1 MNICSFCGGDIKVIK
16 DKPYHYDECG
26 LDVTL
31 CGVTQYEC
39 TECEETY
46 VSLPNIQQLHR
57 IIGAHICE
65 KGKALLQP
73 EEIRFLRKDLHMRAK
88 QMARVLGTTPQALS
102 RWENGRK
109 PIGETHDRLF
119 RAVYMMYASEPTAFM
134 QWATQHNVTN
144 ISDGLG
150 MLVGQAAESF
160 NLWRGVRPSVA
171 PVIQSIQASM

>member
-1 MNICSFCGGDIKVIK
+1 MNICSFCGGDLKVIK

-39 TECEETY
+39 ADCEEAY
-46 VSLPNIQQLHR
+46 VSLPNIQHLHR
-57 IIGAHICE
+57 IIGAQICE

-102 RWENGRK
+102 RWENGHK

-119 RAVYMMYASEPTAFM
+119 RAVYMMYASEQANHVICHGAIDMFSALPVKSKRKGIEKLKKIVLNP
-134 QWATQHNVTN
+134 QEWL
-144 ISDGLG
+144 SDWG
-150 MLVGQAAESF
+150 ECC
-160 NLWRGVRPSVA
+160 
-171 PVIQSIQASM
+171 PV